1 MTQRA
6 LNALIIPRVR
16 MNDPHGKYPFELKT
30 MSQSNRS
37 QSIAVVTQVI
47 NEMEAQGLLMLF
59 DPQEHVAKRLTG
71 DLIAAGVLQ
80 EDRSVEKVLPT
91 YPVPSDESSDS

>member
-1 MTQRA
+1 
-6 LNALIIPRVR
+6 
-16 MNDPHGKYPFELKT
+16 
-30 MSQSNRS
+30 MSQSIRL

-71 DLIAAGVLQ
+71 DLIAAGVLLEEHLIEQ
-80 EDRSVEKVLPT
+80 ALPD
-91 YPVPSDESSDS
+91 YPLPSDEPSDS